1 MNQLILTALAGLP
14 LLAPG
19 DDLTGIILQAMET
32 ANLHMQDGDIL
43 AIAQKAFSKVENR
56 FVTLSAVIP
65 SPLANEWAQKT
76 GKDPRVVELILAESV
91 EVVRWRLGVMVVA
104 HRLGFVSANAGID
117 ASNVGD
123 APDEQVLLLPANP
136 DASCAAMQTEILR
149 RTGATVGII
158 MNDSHG
164 RAWRNGT
171 VGVAI
176 GVAGV
181 PALLDKRGTP
191 DLFGRLLQITQVG
204 MADELAAA
212 ASFLMGQANEG
223 LPVIHIRGVDFAPR
237 HSSVQELIRPKEQ
250 DMFR

>member
-1 MNQLILTALAGLP
+1 LNQLTLTALAGLP

-19 DDLTGIILQAMET
+19 DDLTGFILQAMET
-32 ANLHMQDGDIL
+32 ANLHLQAGDVF

-56 FVTLSAVIP
+56 FVTLATVTPSA
-65 SPLANEWAQKT
+65 LALEWAEKT

-91 EVVRWRLGVMVVA
+91 EVVRWRMGVMVVE

-123 APDEQVLLLPANP
+123 APDEQVLLLPTNP
-136 DASCAAMQTEILR
+136 DASCAALQAEILR
-149 RTGATVGII
+149 RTGATIGVI

-191 DLFGRLLQITQVG
+191 DLFGRPLQITQVG

-212 ASFLMGQANEG
+212 ASLLMGQANEG
-223 LPVIHIRGVDFAPR
+223 QPVIHISGLDFEPR
-237 HSSVQELIRPKEQ
+237 SASVQELIRPKEQ